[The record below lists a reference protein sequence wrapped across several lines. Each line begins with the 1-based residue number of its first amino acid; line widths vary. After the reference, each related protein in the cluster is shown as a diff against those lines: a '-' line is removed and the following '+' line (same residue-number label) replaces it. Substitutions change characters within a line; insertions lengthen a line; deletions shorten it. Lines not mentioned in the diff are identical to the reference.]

1 MPKASINLNDD
12 FIFLFPRRTVGNES
26 ETRLIPKYVLKYF
39 LDNYKRFQ
47 ISDENIQKKYAEYSN
62 YIQDLKTEPLF
73 LLEFE
78 LSYSGTKIGGILQRL
93 KITEASKVTVN
104 YIETLFDDDEYYYLK
119 FNISGQVDW
128 DFKPTQLNK
137 IQVYIDSHKGNWETA
152 LIDLR
157 LNFRNNFLYTDS
169 LKYDQNG
176 NSIPEQAESAD
187 NIRFILDISPNV
199 FSTIKNHQPQN
210 TWELQSKF
218 WQMFNEKN
226 ISFGGK
232 YLEHFN

>member
-62 YIQDLKTEPLF
+62 YIPDLKTEPLF